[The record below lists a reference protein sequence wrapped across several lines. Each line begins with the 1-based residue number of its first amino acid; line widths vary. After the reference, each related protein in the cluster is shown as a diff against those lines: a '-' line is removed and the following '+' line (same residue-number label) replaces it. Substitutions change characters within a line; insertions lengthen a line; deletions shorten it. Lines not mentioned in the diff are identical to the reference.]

1 MNLAPRM
8 TTGHGARTDGA
19 GSPKERWR
27 FLYVLVVLWAFGI
40 TACAGRSEP
49 PPDPTDG
56 SQQPADPSPAPEPP
70 PGPAPD
76 PEPPPDPGPKPPPDP
91 GPGPEPECMSN
102 ADVRELVESGE
113 ADAAIIA
120 RFTASETCFDISSA
134 AMLNLINAGVSPR
147 VIQAMTAAAR
157 REEN

>member
-8 TTGHGARTDGA
+8 TTGHWARTEGA
-19 GSPKERWR
+19 GSAKEQRR

-49 PPDPTDG
+49 PPDPIDG

-70 PGPAPD
+70 LGPAPD

-102 ADVRELVESGE
+102 ANVRELVASGE
-113 ADAAIIA
+113 QNAAIIA
-120 RFTASETCFDISSA
+120 RLTTSETCFDVSPAGMIE
-134 AMLNLINAGVSPR
+134 LRNAGVSPA
-147 VIQAMTAAAR
+147 VIAAMVKAVQ
-157 REEN
+157 REEH